1 MAIMKKKI
9 VSKIESP
16 VVNEEQ
22 DAPVE
27 LLKAAAAET
36 VSVKIKRGGE
46 YGSWGIE
53 LFHSK
58 AVQEGKTAEETLDE
72 IINTL
77 SAKMDLYVENA
88 FPEITVEPAETTGE
102 TSLPDTQEETAV
114 PETESEELTEED
126 VLAMTKAELIILIAE
141 KELDINPK
149 EYKKQ
154 ADLAKAIVEVLF
166 GEEVAAEEGAGEEGD
181 ELTPDMIREMER
193 PELEQLI
200 ADSEDLDINPKKF
213 KKTSDLAEAII
224 EACFAEETDSVLSDG
239 TASDSGEGEGEE
251 MTPEMI
257 REMERPELVDLIKNG
272 ELTIDP
278 KKFKKTADLAEAII
292 TELFVDEEAS
302 GGSDWEDTDFGD

>member
-58 AVQEGKTAEETLDE
+58 AVIEGKTAEDTLDE
-72 IINTL
+72 IIDML
-77 SAKMDLYVENA
+77 HAKVNLYVENNSEPVA
-88 FPEITVEPAETTGE
+88 EPEEAA
-102 TSLPDTQEETAV
+102 SNDAEETPD
-114 PETESEELTEED
+114 PEASGEEDVLTEED

-141 KELDINPK
+141 QELDINPK

-154 ADLAKAIVEVLF
+154 ADLANAIVEVLF
-166 GEEVAAEEGAGEEGD
+166 GEEGAAEGSEESAGEEGD
-181 ELTPDMIREMER
+181 ELTPEMIREMER

-200 ADSEDLDINPKKF
+200 KDSEDLDINPKKF

-224 EACFAEETDSVLSDG
+224 EACFTEEAADGAEEGAADG
-239 TASDSGEGEGEE
+239 AEGEE
-251 MTPEMI
+251 ISPEMI
-257 REMERPELVDLIKNG
+257 REMERPELVDLIKSE
-272 ELTIDP
+272 ELKIDP
-278 KKFKKTADLAEAII
+278 KKFKKTSDLAEAII
-292 TELFVDEEAS
+292 TELFVDEEDSSA
-302 GGSDWEDTDFGD
+302 GGDWEDTDFGD